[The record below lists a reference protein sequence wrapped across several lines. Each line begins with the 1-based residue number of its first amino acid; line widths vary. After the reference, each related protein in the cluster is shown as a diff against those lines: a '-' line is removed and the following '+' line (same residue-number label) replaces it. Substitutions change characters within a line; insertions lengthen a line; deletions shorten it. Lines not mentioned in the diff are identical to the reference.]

1 MSMGEKTIRCNLSHK
16 VYLVHLVPDML
27 EKKGLLAEEMKA
39 FKEIND
45 RATPALPRTVQE
57 VTQQR
62 RESQSSASESPR
74 KHNATHP
81 TLSPPRAIS
90 PGALKKELEKANATN
105 TPSPSGSPA
114 SGSPKVAFVRA
125 KPRMTPLS
133 QSAEVSPVGSPLLTQ
148 NPPIIEVGSVPTNK
162 VTFGLRSSGSNDSLM
177 MTRSEYAPSNRS
189 SRDSVSSQ
197 QMFLFSNTNSAKSVS
212 KDSLMSDTTNNTNNT
227 NVTHKTSI
235 SKNNSDNSLNNNNA
249 RPVVRQGGTNT
260 TITDNSTSPTAAR
273 NSPLRPGNSAA
284 NTPYGSPASSGS
296 KWVSYR
302 PSPTNSSQ

>member
-39 FKEIND
+39 IKEIND

-74 KHNATHP
+74 KHNATQP
-81 TLSPPRAIS
+81 TPSPPRAIS

-162 VTFGLRSSGSNDSLM
+162 VKFGLRSSGSNDSLM

-212 KDSLMSDTTNNTNNT
+212 KDSLMSDTTNNTN
-227 NVTHKTSI
+227 VTHKTSI
-235 SKNNSDNSLNNNNA
+235 SKNNSGNSLNNNNA
-249 RPVVRQGGTNT
+249 RPVVQQGGTNT

-296 KWVSYR
+296 GSKWVSYR